1 MADSK
6 PHVAIAGAGI
16 GGLTATLALLKRG
29 IDVDIYE
36 QAPALGEIGAGF
48 QVSANGTRVLY
59 HLDLGE
65 EIEKI
70 CWTPNGKEIRIWN
83 TGQTWPLFDLGTESV
98 ARYGFPYMMFH
109 RADLH
114 EILVNAVRA
123 LKPDAIHLNACC
135 AGAETRDGKAA
146 LRFEDGAEV
155 AADAV
160 IGADGIHS
168 NIRQSLFGPDKP
180 RFTGIMAWRGVIDV
194 NDLPDG
200 LLRPV
205 GTNWVGPG
213 GHVVHYYLRGGKL
226 VNFFGAQERDDWQ
239 VESWVA
245 EGSREECVAD
255 FAEWHEVVRTLAA
268 HIERPLKWALMDR
281 DPMENWTEGRV
292 SLLGDACHPM
302 LPFLAQGAV
311 MAMEDGL
318 MLARA
323 LDEIPDVAE
332 ALQRYQAARLERT
345 ARAVKGSSDNAT
357 RFHNSQLAD
366 SAVAQKYVDEQWDT
380 DEIAAR
386 YEWLFTFD
394 ATSAPI

>member
-135 AGAETRDGKAA
+135 AGAVTRDGKAV
-146 LRFEDGAEV
+146 LKFEDGAEV

-366 SAVAQKYVDEQWDT
+366 PAVAQKYVDEQWDT

>member
-135 AGAETRDGKAA
+135 AGAETRDGKAV
-146 LRFEDGAEV
+146 LKFEDGAEV

-366 SAVAQKYVDEQWDT
+366 PAVAQKYVDEQWDT

>member
-1 MADSK
+1 MADHK
-6 PHVAIAGAGI
+6 LNVAIAGAGI
-16 GGLTATLALLKRG
+16 GGLIAALALLKRG
-29 IDVDIYE
+29 INVDVYE
-36 QAPALGEIGAGF
+36 QSPVLQEIGAGF

-59 HLDLGE
+59 HLDLGS

-70 CWTPNGKEIRIWN
+70 SWTPSGKEIRIWN

-98 ARYGFPYMMFH
+98 SRYGFPYMMFH

-114 EILVNAVRA
+114 QVLVEAVRA
-123 LKPDAIHLNACC
+123 LKANAIHLNARVS
-135 AGAETRDGKAA
+135 GARNSDDGAIID
-146 LRFEDGAEV
+146 FEDGSQIKS
-155 AADAV
+155 DAV

-168 NIRQSLFGPDKP
+168 NVRQSLFGPDRP
-180 RFTGIMAWRGVIDV
+180 RFTGIMAWRGVIKV
-194 NDLPDG
+194 SDLPTG

-213 GHVVHYYLRGGKL
+213 GHVVHYYLRGGQL

-239 VESWVA
+239 IESWVA
-245 EGSREECVAD
+245 EGSREECAAD
-255 FAEWHEVVRTLAA
+255 FAGWHEVVRTLAT

-281 DPMENWTEGRV
+281 EPMENWTDRRI

-318 MLARA
+318 ILARA
-323 LDEIPDVAE
+323 LEEVSDISE
-332 ALQRYQAARLERT
+332 ALQRYQNARLSRT
-345 ARAVKGSSDNAT
+345 SRAVRGSSDNAT

-366 SAVAQKYVDEQWDT
+366 PSVAQKYVDEQWDK
-380 DEIAAR
+380 DEIASR
-386 YEWLFTFD
+386 YEWIFTYD
-394 ATSAPI
+394 ATSASL

>member
-135 AGAETRDGKAA
+135 AGAETRDGKAV
-146 LRFEDGAEV
+146 LKFEDGAEV